1 MIDTSSTQYFV
12 AGWTVV
18 LFSIWILSKYEGTR
32 TLLYY
37 LFWLGIVLDLVT
49 HSEDIWVLYT
59 IIFNVSGQATIG
71 EEYIPGTPIGGG
83 PGPGT
88 NEHQPGNGTV
98 KHQPGGPVKTQ
109 PGSPVKSL
117 PSIIEN
123 YIF

>member
-12 AGWTVV
+12 AGWSVI

-37 LFWLGIVLDLVT
+37 IFWLGIVLDLVS
-49 HSEDIWVLYT
+49 HSEEIYYLYS
-59 IIFNVSGQATIG
+59 IIFNLSGQATPPIDVV
-71 EEYIPGTPIGGG
+71 PGMPAGGG
-83 PGPGT
+83 PPT
-88 NEHQPGNGTV
+88 IVNNPGNGTV
-98 KHQPGGPVKTQ
+98 KNNPGNGTVKNGPN
-109 PGSPVKSL
+109 PVKSL